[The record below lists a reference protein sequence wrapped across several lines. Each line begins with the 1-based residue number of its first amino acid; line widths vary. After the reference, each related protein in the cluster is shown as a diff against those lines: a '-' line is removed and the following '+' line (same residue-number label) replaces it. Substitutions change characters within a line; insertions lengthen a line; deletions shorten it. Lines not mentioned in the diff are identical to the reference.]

1 MNGSLKF
8 SLAFSLT
15 MFATIH
21 LCAQRIVV
29 VAVNGGRSFSRVELN
44 EKYIGTIDDGEHLE
58 GVLIK
63 GENRVAVEQRG
74 YEGIELVFE
83 NNDEDVVIEIRA
95 SSRNIRARI
104 LKGAESQYSSLF
116 ESIPQNLRVKET
128 DRRGFSHGEL
138 PKRRSTIMAHIN
150 DPVAACSNHG
160 FVENQIIACF
170 MSNYLL
176 VDRGLVE
183 TVLNEQRLSMSGL
196 VSQSTLIDAGKITGA
211 SYVLDLN
218 VECMGPEKVNVVI
231 NIVSVETSE
240 LTWLASF
247 RGINVD
253 AIFSRLSPLLNH

>member
-1 MNGSLKF
+1 MNDSLRF
-8 SLAFSLT
+8 LLAFSLS
-15 MFATIH
+15 MFAIIH
-21 LCAQRIVV
+21 VCAQRVVV
-29 VAVNGGRSFSRVELN
+29 VAANGGRSFSRVELN

-83 NNDEDVVIEIRA
+83 NNNEDLVIELRA

-104 LKGAESQYSSLF
+104 QKRAESQYSSLF
-116 ESIPQNLRVKET
+116 ESTSQNFRDEQTERK
-128 DRRGFSHGEL
+128 GFSHGEL
-138 PKRRSTIMAHIN
+138 PRTRSTIMVHIN
-150 DPVAACSNHG
+150 DPVVPCSNHA

-176 VDRGLVE
+176 VDRDLVE

-211 SYVLDLN
+211 SYVLDVN
-218 VECMGPEKVNVVI
+218 VECLGPEKVNVAL

-240 LTWLASF
+240 LTWLATF
-247 RGINVD
+247 RGISVD
-253 AIFSRLSPLLNH
+253 AIYSRLNPLLSH